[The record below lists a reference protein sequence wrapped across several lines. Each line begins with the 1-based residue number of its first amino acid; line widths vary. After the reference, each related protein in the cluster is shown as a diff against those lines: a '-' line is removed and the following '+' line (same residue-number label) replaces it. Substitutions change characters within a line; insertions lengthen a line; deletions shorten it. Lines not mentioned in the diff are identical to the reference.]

1 MVAAMNGR
9 IITARISEAVKMPV
23 PNAGPWNS
31 APITGTSLQPVDQE
45 RLRHSCP

>member
-23 PNAGPWNS
+23 PKAGPWN
-31 APITGTSLQPVDQE
+31 
-45 RLRHSCP
+45 RLPMHRNVAEHSRCTVGST